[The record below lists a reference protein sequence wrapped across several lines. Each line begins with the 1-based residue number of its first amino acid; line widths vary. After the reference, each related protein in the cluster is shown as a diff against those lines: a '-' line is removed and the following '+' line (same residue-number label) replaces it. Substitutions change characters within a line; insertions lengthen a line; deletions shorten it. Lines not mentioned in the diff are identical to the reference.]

1 MLPSS
6 GWFRQKDLGGGRLER
21 RRRRRRASAF
31 RRHQMSLLQGFA
43 EESGLPEHRQG
54 ALASFQASP
63 S

>member
-6 GWFRQKDLGGGRLER
+6 GWFRQKGRGGRLEPR
-21 RRRRRRASAF
+21 HHRRASAI
-31 RRHQMSLLQGFA
+31 RRHQMSLLRGSVQ
-43 EESGLPEHRQG
+43 SGLPEHRQG